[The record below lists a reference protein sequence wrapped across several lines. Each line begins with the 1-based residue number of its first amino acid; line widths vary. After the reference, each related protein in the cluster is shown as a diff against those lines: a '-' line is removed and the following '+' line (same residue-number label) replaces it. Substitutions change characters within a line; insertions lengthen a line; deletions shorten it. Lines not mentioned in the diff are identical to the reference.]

1 MKNQILMVLLLI
13 LAFVV
18 SGCAATSSNIATATS
33 PAVPTESPATE
44 APTTESADVE
54 DKASLIAALQGSGA
68 TVETGEPISQA
79 FFTPEGTILK
89 VNGADVQVF
98 EYEST
103 EAMEE
108 EASQV
113 APDGGSIGT
122 SMITWVD
129 TPHFYKAGRIIV
141 LYVGSD
147 ETVLGLFENALGS
160 QFAGR

>member
-1 MKNQILMVLLLI
+1 MKCRILSILLFALT
-13 LAFVV
+13 V
-18 SGCAATSSNIATATS
+18 SACGKVSTPAS
-33 PAVPTESPATE
+33 PTVSTDAPNVATE
-44 APTTESADVE
+44 PVMVE
-54 DKASLIAALQGSGA
+54 DQASLIAALQASDA
-68 TVETGEPISQA
+68 TVETGEPITQV
-79 FFTPEGTILK
+79 FFRPEGSIIK

-98 EYEST
+98 EYESV
-103 EAMEE
+103 EAMEN

-122 SMITWVD
+122 SMVTWMD

-147 ETVLGLFENALGS
+147 EAVLSLLEKVMGP